1 MLDNK
6 KMTFALLAATIVL
19 ALAAPASTQ
28 TPAAPAPLQ
37 PGNTVLIAQYECSP
51 ADLAKVDQLF
61 KDSAGTV
68 LGKYMA
74 DGKILS
80 WGLLG
85 AYVAGPV
92 NRTIFVWGKDPV
104 SLMQARAAY
113 LPEIMKLPGYA
124 ELGRLCPRQQVTL
137 NNMILTPASVK

>member
-1 MLDNK
+1 MLNK
-6 KMTFALLAATIVL
+6 KTTLAVSTAAL
-19 ALAAPASTQ
+19 ALTLATTASTQ

-37 PGNTVLIAQYECSP
+37 VGNTVLIAQYECSP

-74 DGKILS
+74 EGKILT

-92 NRTIFVWGKDPV
+92 NRTIYVWGKDPV

-137 NNMILTPASVK
+137 NNMVLTPTSK

>member
-1 MLDNK
+1 MLNK
-6 KMTFALLAATIVL
+6 KTTLAVSTAAL
-19 ALAAPASTQ
+19 ALTLATTASTQ

-37 PGNTVLIAQYECSP
+37 VGNTVLIAQYECSP

-61 KDSAGTV
+61 KDSAGPV

-74 DGKILS
+74 EGKILT

-92 NRTIFVWGKDPV
+92 NRTIYVWGKDPV

-113 LPEIMKLPGYA
+113 LPEIMKTPGYA

-137 NNMILTPASVK
+137 NNMVLTPASK

>member
-1 MLDNK
+1 MLNK
-6 KMTFALLAATIVL
+6 KKTTLAVSTAAL
-19 ALAAPASTQ
+19 ALTLATTASTQ

-37 PGNTVLIAQYECSP
+37 VGNTVLIAQYECSP

-61 KDSAGTV
+61 KDAAGPV

-74 DGKILS
+74 EGKILT
-80 WGLLG
+80 WGVLG

-92 NRTIFVWGKDPV
+92 NRTIYVWGKDPV

-113 LPEIMKLPGYA
+113 LPEIMKSPGYA

-137 NNMILTPASVK
+137 NNMVLTPTSK

>member
-1 MLDNK
+1 MLNK
-6 KMTFALLAATIVL
+6 KTTLAVSTAAL
-19 ALAAPASTQ
+19 ALTLATTASTQ
-28 TPAAPAPLQ
+28 TPAAPAPAASGQHGPDRAVRMLARRPREGRPALQ
-37 PGNTVLIAQYECSP
+37 GLRRP
-51 ADLAKVDQLF
+51 
-61 KDSAGTV
+61 V

-74 DGKILS
+74 EGKILT

-92 NRTIFVWGKDPV
+92 NRTIYVWGKDPV

-113 LPEIMKLPGYA
+113 LPEIMKSPGYA

-137 NNMILTPASVK
+137 NNMVLTPTSK

>member
-1 MLDNK
+1 MLK
-6 KMTFALLAATIVL
+6 KKSTYAVLAAGLVL
-19 ALAAPASTQ
+19 ALAVPASTQ
-28 TPAAPAPLQ
+28 TASAPAPLQ

-61 KDSAGTV
+61 KESAGTV
-68 LGKYMA
+68 LNKYMA
-74 DGKILS
+74 EGKILT

-92 NRTIFVWGKDPV
+92 NRTIYVWAKDPV
-104 SLMQARAAY
+104 SLLQARTAY
-113 LPEIMKLPGYA
+113 LPEIMKLAGYG

-137 NNMILTPASVK
+137 SNMILTPASAK